1 MASSNVTMKDH
12 RSLFRQLLAGMYD
25 AVLITDPN
33 GHLLDL
39 NARAKEFFRYE
50 TDEILDSPV
59 GRFIPGVTP
68 AIVQRIRCGLD
79 QARHMM
85 LDANCLRHDG
95 SVFPAEVTVSL
106 IDLMDIGDLVFTVR
120 NIERRR
126 RQLDAF
132 RTKENVCSIAQAALF
147 ACAPDGRFRWANT
160 ACLDMFGYSSEDD
173 ILKMSFADLM
183 PDDPLPELFARAL
196 AGERTATRIT
206 ADEDDGEAS
215 AKKDIEI
222 QLAPDQHGKKTV
234 GVVGSVIRV

>member
-1 MASSNVTMKDH
+1 MSMSNPTMKDH

-33 GHLLDL
+33 GHLLNL
-39 NARAKEFFRYE
+39 NARAKEFFRY
-50 TDEILDSPV
+50 DSDDILDSPI

-68 AIVQRIRCGLD
+68 AIVQRIRNGLD

-85 LDANCLRHDG
+85 LDANCLRKDG
-95 SVFPAEVTVSL
+95 TVFPAEVTVSL
-106 IDLMDIGDLVFTVR
+106 IDLTNIGDLVFTVR
-120 NIERRR
+120 STERRR

-132 RTKENVCSIAQAALF
+132 RTKENVCAIAQSALF

-160 ACLDMFGYSSEDD
+160 ACLDMFGYESEDE
-173 ILKMSFADLM
+173 ILKLSFSDLM

-196 AGERTATRIT
+196 DGERSATRIT
-206 ADEDDGEAS
+206 AEEGEAG

-222 QLAPDQHGKKTV
+222 QLAPDLHGKKTV
-234 GVVGSVIRV
+234 GVVGSIIRV

>member
-1 MASSNVTMKDH
+1 MAMTNTTMKDH

-33 GHLLDL
+33 GHLLNL
-39 NARAKEFFRYE
+39 NERAKEYFRY
-50 TDEILDSPV
+50 DSDDILDSPI

-68 AIVQRIRCGLD
+68 AIVQRIRNGLD

-85 LDANCLRHDG
+85 LDANCLRKDG
-95 SVFPAEVTVSL
+95 TVFPAEVTVSL
-106 IDLMDIGDLVFTVR
+106 VDLMNIGDLVFTVR
-120 NIERRR
+120 STERRR

-132 RTKENVCSIAQAALF
+132 RTKENVCSIAQSALF

-160 ACLDMFGYSSEDD
+160 ACLDMFGYESEDD
-173 ILKMSFADLM
+173 ILKLTFTDLM
-183 PDDPLPELFARAL
+183 SDDPLPELFARAL
-196 AGERTATRIT
+196 DGERSATRIT
-206 ADEDDGEAS
+206 AEEGEAG

-234 GVVGSVIRV
+234 GVVGSIIRV